1 MFPAF
6 APFVPPQFGI
16 KAASEAWE
24 RAAYYRLRRDVFCSE
39 QGIFASDDRD
49 DVDETAEAIVAV
61 DYIMGMSD
69 RVVGTVR
76 VVAGE
81 AGIWHGSRL
90 AIAVDYR
97 AVYGLG
103 SGLVYRAV
111 STAVARGARDFL
123 ATVQSANVAFFR
135 RLGWEPIEELLM
147 HGHPHVLMRADLAL
161 YSALEDPSGVGL
173 LYGRRAS

>member
-16 KAASEAWE
+16 KSASEAWE
-24 RAAYYRLRRDVFCSE
+24 RDAYYRLRRDVFCRE

-49 DVDETAEAIVAV
+49 ALDERAGAIVAV
-61 DYIMGMSD
+61 NYIMGMSD

-76 VVAGE
+76 VVEGE
-81 AGIWHGSRL
+81 GGVWHGSRL
-90 AIAVDYR
+90 AIHSDFR

-111 STAVARGARDFL
+111 STALAHGALDFL
-123 ATVQSANVAFFR
+123 ATVQRSNVAFFR
-135 RLGWEPIEELLM
+135 RLAWEPLEELTM
-147 HGHPHVLMRADLAL
+147 HGHPHVLMRADLSAYPRLDDASHVAL
-161 YSALEDPSGVGL
+161 VTD
-173 LYGRRAS
+173 RRAS